1 MAEDYYKILGVSR
14 EASQP
19 EIKKAFRRLA
29 HKHHPDKGGDEKQF
43 HKINEAYQV
52 LSDEQKKSQYDQF
65 GSTFDNMGQGGSA
78 GGAPGFDFGSFGQRA
93 RAGGSGF
100 NFENLGDIF
109 EEFFSN
115 EKQQR
120 KEDLRRGNDIQLDI
134 EVKLEDVLFS
144 QKREFSIFKYVVCS
158 RCKGDGAEPGTKIK
172 ECSTCRGEGHVQQ
185 IRKTIFGTMT
195 QNTVCP
201 TCHGEGNIPEK
212 PCNVCHGE
220 GRIKSDQKIDI
231 TIPPGVDS
239 GQVMKFRGEGDV
251 GKKNGTAGDLFVRV
265 FVKHHSVFERKGDDL
280 YATVPVSFSQIVLG
294 DQVEIPS
301 LEKGKKSYLKVPAGT
316 EPGKV
321 FRISQKGVP
330 RFSSYGKG
338 NLYVGITVDIPK
350 RLTRKQ
356 KDSLRELRKQG
367 L

>member
-1 MAEDYYKILGVSR
+1 MPEDYYKILGVSR

-29 HKHHPDKGGDEKQF
+29 HKHHPDKGGDDKQF

-52 LSDEQKKSQYDQF
+52 LSDKQKKSQYDQF
-65 GSTFDNMGQGGSA
+65 GSTFDNMGQGGP
-78 GGAPGFDFGSFGQRA
+78 GGGFAGFDFGSFGQRA
-93 RAGGSGF
+93 QAGGAGF

-109 EEFFSN
+109 EEFFSK

-134 EVKLEDVLFS
+134 EIKLEDVLQP
-144 QKREFSIFKYVVCS
+144 QKREFSIYKYETCS
-158 RCKGDGAEPGTKIK
+158 RCKGSGAEPGVKIK

-201 TCHGEGNIPEK
+201 TCHGEGSLPEK
-212 PCNVCHGE
+212 LCNVCGGE
-220 GRIKSDQKIDI
+220 GRVKNNEKINI
-231 TIPPGVDS
+231 VIPAGVDS
-239 GQVMKFRGEGDV
+239 GQVIKFREKGDV
-251 GKKNGTAGDLFVRV
+251 GKRNGAPGDLFVRI
-265 FVKHHSVFERKGDDL
+265 FVKQHSVFQRKGDDL
-280 YATVPVSFSQIVLG
+280 YTTIPVTFSQIALG
-294 DQVEIPS
+294 DQVEIPN
-301 LEKGKKSYLKVPAGT
+301 LEIGKKAYLKIPAAT
-316 EPGKV
+316 EPGKI

-330 RFSSYGKG
+330 RFSSYGRG
-338 NLYVGITVDIPK
+338 NLYVEIIVDSPK

-356 KDSLRELRKQG
+356 KDLLKKLKEQG